1 MKKLIDLKPFTGEH
15 TVCIYGFPTSG
26 KTSAQRCFRF
36 LNHKAKLALGIDPN
50 VHFDF
55 TDTDEYFGV
64 FKMAEQPQEKRREIT
79 EMMWQSL
86 ALATSLNVKRGHL
99 SVIFT
104 NFNRAPAPSDYDCFH
119 FIGGFIPASED
130 EVRKSLKAR
139 QPLEY
144 ESEVDRYLEWYG
156 KVVDAPLTQ
165 YLDRRGLLIRMQA
178 NEHMLNYLT
187 YGGVRVPF
195 VDVHITPEEIAH
207 AASPKDTIL

>member
-1 MKKLIDLKPFTGEH
+1 MKKLIDLQPYTSEH

-36 LNHKAKLALGIDPN
+36 LNHKAKLVLGIDPN

-64 FKMAEQPQEKRREIT
+64 FKMAEQSQDKRREIT

-86 ALATSLNVKRGHL
+86 ALATSLNVKKGHL

-104 NFNRAPAPSDYDCFH
+104 NFNRAPAPSDYDQFH

-130 EVRKSLKAR
+130 AIRKSLKAR

-144 ESEVDRYLEWYG
+144 ETEIGRYLEWYQ
-156 KVVDAPLTQ
+156 KVMDAPLTQ
-165 YLDRRGLLIRMQA
+165 YLDKKGLLIRMQA
-178 NEHMLNYLT
+178 DEHMLDYLT
-187 YGGVRVPF
+187 YGDVKVPF
-195 VDVHITPEEIAH
+195 VDVHITPDELAH
-207 AASPKDTIL
+207 AKSHKDTIL